1 MTKFLLSSLAAAGI
15 LLGSGCEQHPASRTV
30 PGFKEKNA
38 KNQAAQDQKAR
49 TPVAINPD
57 APRFFPPKSESH

>member
-1 MTKFLLSSLAAAGI
+1 MTKFLLSSLAIAAVLAGA
-15 LLGSGCEQHPASRTV
+15 GCEQHAASQTV

-38 KNQAAQDQKAR
+38 QNQAVQNKEAR

-57 APRFFPPKSESH
+57 APRFFPPNNGQ

>member
-1 MTKFLLSSLAAAGI
+1 MTKFLLSSLAIAAVLAGA
-15 LLGSGCEQHPASRTV
+15 GCEQHSASQTV

-38 KNQAAQDQKAR
+38 QNQAVQNKEAR

-57 APRFFPPKSESH
+57 APRFFPPNNGQ